1 MRRPV
6 TILKSVT
13 ALLFLTGGVLMNAPW
28 PVYPNVEAAPGS
40 RAPGFEPRLPDGIPA
55 ELWRRFIPANNP
67 LTPEKVQLG
76 QALYFDKR
84 LSADGSISC
93 ATCHDP
99 SAAFADHN
107 PRSVGIGGRTGTRNA
122 PTTLNAMF
130 SESLFWDGRV
140 RTLEEQVRQ
149 PLVNPSEMGM
159 PNFEAVVERL
169 SAVPEY
175 RRRFRRVFKGE
186 GITIETIAKA
196 IATFERTRLSGDSP
210 FDRFIA
216 GGADAL
222 SEPQKRGW
230 ELFRGKAQCV
240 NCHAFSPSSP
250 FFTDFKFYNTGV
262 ATKGKDFGRL
272 ARGVLLSSPPGH
284 DADRALNSLA
294 HVEGFSELGRYL
306 VTGRTKDIGAFKTP
320 TLRDVELTA
329 PYMHDGSLKTLL
341 DVVRFYDRGGEHNP
355 HLDERVRPLGLTAQ
369 EMSDLVDFMRALTSD
384 EVLRQAMRATP
395 QTRTPVPVPAIKQV
409 APGEN

>member
-1 MRRPV
+1 MNATRPV
-6 TILKSVT
+6 RPTV
-13 ALLFLTGGVLMNAPW
+13 G
-28 PVYPNVEAAPGS
+28 AAHGPPAS
-40 RAPGFEPRLPDGIPA
+40 NFQPRIPQGIPA
-55 ELWRRFIPANNP
+55 ELWRRFVPANNP

-76 QALYFDKR
+76 EALYFDRR
-84 LSADGSISC
+84 LSADGSLSC

-130 SESLFWDGRV
+130 SESLFWDGRA

-169 SAVPEY
+169 SALPEY
-175 RRRFRRVFKGE
+175 RRSFRRVFKGE

-196 IATFERTRLSGDSP
+196 IASFERTRLSGDSP

-222 SEPQKRGW
+222 SETQKRGW

-240 NCHAFSPSSP
+240 NCHAFGPSSP

-262 ATKGKDFGRL
+262 ASKGKDFGRL
-272 ARGVLLSSPPGH
+272 AREALLSGPPGR
-284 DADRALNSLA
+284 DAGRALNSLA
-294 HVEGFSELGRYL
+294 HGEGFSELGRYL
-306 VTGRTKDIGAFKTP
+306 VTRRTRDIGAFKTP

-329 PYMHDGSLKTLL
+329 PYMHDGSLRTLL

-355 HLDERVRPLGLTAQ
+355 HLDERVRPLGLTDR

-384 EVLRQAMRATP
+384 EVLRQATRANP
-395 QTRTPVPVPAIKQV
+395 QTRTPVPVPAIRQI
-409 APGEN
+409 AFGGY